1 MDKNKKPNI
10 VVMGGG
16 TGSFT
21 VLSGLKKHPVNLKA
35 IVAMSD
41 DGGSTGRLRDELG
54 VLPPGDVRQCLVA
67 LSESSQVLRNLFN
80 WRFEEGNL
88 RGHNFGNLFISALEK
103 SCGSFD
109 KALKEIG
116 QVLSI
121 KGEVIPVVLENVK
134 LVAQL
139 ESGQIIYGEDE
150 IDHSKRISKDPI
162 KRLFLQ
168 PGAEANP
175 RALAAIKEADV
186 VVIGPGSIYGS
197 ILPLFL
203 AEGITQALQETKA
216 QVIYN
221 VNLMTRFGHTDDF
234 DVFDFVDKVEEYAGK
249 KVIDHVIF
257 NTKKPSPA
265 LVEKY
270 AVEGRPVSAPQEKE
284 FEKDEKRFWGRSLI
298 PDEIKAEQSKGDEL
312 KRTLIRHDADKLAET
327 ILDIVKLT

>member
-1 MDKNKKPNI
+1 MDKNKEPNI

-21 VLSGLKKHPVNLKA
+21 VLSGLKKHPVCLKA
-35 IVAMSD
+35 IVVMSD

-67 LSESSQVLRNLFN
+67 LSESSQLMRDLFN
-80 WRFEEGNL
+80 WRFEDGNL

-109 KALKEIG
+109 KALEEVG

-121 KGEVIPVVLENVK
+121 KGEVIPVILENVK
-134 LVAQL
+134 LVAEL

-150 IDHSKRISKDPI
+150 IDHSKKISKDPI

-168 PGAEANP
+168 PEAEANP
-175 RALAAIKEADV
+175 RALAAIRQADV

-203 AEGITQALQETKA
+203 AEGITETLQKA
-216 QVIYN
+216 KARVIYN
-221 VNLMTRFGHTDDF
+221 VNLMTRFGHTDGF
-234 DVFDFVDKVEEYAGK
+234 DVFDFVSKVEEHAGK
-249 KVIDHVIF
+249 EVIDDVIF
-257 NTKKPSPA
+257 NNKSLSPT
-265 LVEKY
+265 LVKKY
-270 AVEGRPVSAPQEKE
+270 AVEGRPVSPPQRKE
-284 FEKDEKRFWGRSLI
+284 LKKNGKRFWGQSLI
-298 PDEIKAEQSKGDEL
+298 PDEIKATQKEADQI
-312 KRTLIRHDADKLAET
+312 KRTLIRHDVDKLAET
-327 ILDIVKLT
+327 ILSVAQ